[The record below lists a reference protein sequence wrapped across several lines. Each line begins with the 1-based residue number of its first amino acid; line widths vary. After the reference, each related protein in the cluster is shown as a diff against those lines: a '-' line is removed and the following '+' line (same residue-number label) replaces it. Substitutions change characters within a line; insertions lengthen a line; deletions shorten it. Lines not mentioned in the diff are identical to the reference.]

1 MSAPT
6 LDPSARAAAPGDTF
20 ATTAADRFADAE
32 ASRRGSIGPVG
43 RVRRLLRALPLDA
56 ILAAVWL
63 LLVLVAAVL
72 PQVIAAGDRLA
83 GIPREKLQGPSAA
96 HLFGTDQLGRDLF
109 TRVVHGTRL
118 TLRSAVLAI
127 GIGLASGAVLGV
139 LAGYVGRW
147 VDDVVM
153 RVTDVL
159 LAIPSL
165 LLSLALIT
173 ALGFG
178 TTNVAIAVGLASAAG
193 IARVLRAEVVKVRT
207 STYVEAAVVAGNHPL
222 RVLLRH
228 VLPNS
233 TGPVIALATLELGT
247 AVLAISSLSFLGY
260 GAVPPTPEWGS
271 LVSTGRDYLQGA
283 WWLTTLP
290 GLVIALTVLA
300 ANRLARAV
308 DAEGRRTR

>member
-1 MSAPT
+1 M
-6 LDPSARAAAPGDTF
+6 LVV
-20 ATTAADRFADAE
+20 
-32 ASRRGSIGPVG
+32 VG
-43 RVRRLLRALPLDA
+43 
-56 ILAAVWL
+56 
-63 LLVLVAAVL
+63 AVL
-72 PQVIAAGDRLA
+72 PQLIAAGDPLA
-83 GIPREKLQGPSAA
+83 GVPREKLQGPSAA

-109 TRVVHGTRL
+109 TRVVHGTGL

-127 GIGLASGAVLGV
+127 GIGLASGAVLGLV
-139 LAGYVGRW
+139 AGYVGRW